1 MRFPTDRSML
11 RTAARMMSVAVGS
24 ALVPIAQLAGAAR
37 AGEPSA
43 LATGLEFTGPRVLL
57 AGKRAFSGWRRGPL
71 LHGGCLAMTTMIL
84 CGCICRRSEDTS
96 SG

>member
-24 ALVPIAQLAGAAR
+24 ALVLIAHVVGAAR
-37 AGEPSA
+37 TGEPSA

-57 AGKRAFSGWRRGPL
+57 AGKRAFSGWRLNPLPRGGRL
-71 LHGGCLAMTTMIL
+71 TTTMNL
-84 CGCICRRSEDTS
+84 CGCICRRSQDTS
-96 SG
+96 SR